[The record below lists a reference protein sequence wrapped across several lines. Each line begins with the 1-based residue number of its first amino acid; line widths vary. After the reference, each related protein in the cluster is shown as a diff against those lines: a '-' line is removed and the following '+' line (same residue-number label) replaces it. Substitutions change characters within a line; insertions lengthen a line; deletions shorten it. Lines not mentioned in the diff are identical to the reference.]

1 MLPAMRLGG
10 LLLTRPSAGDGAT
23 PMLPKNGFRGTTIPG
38 KNSAVIA
45 SRLSGTIFCGTAR
58 SQFSG
63 RKPAQPL

>member
-1 MLPAMRLGG
+1 
-10 LLLTRPSAGDGAT
+10 
-23 PMLPKNGFRGTTIPG
+23 MLPKNGRSGTTMPG

-45 SRLSGTIFCGTAR
+45 SRSSTTIFCGTVL

>member
-1 MLPAMRLGG
+1 
-10 LLLTRPSAGDGAT
+10 
-23 PMLPKNGFRGTTIPG
+23 MLPKNGFSGTTMPG

-45 SRLSGTIFCGTAR
+45 SRFERDDLLAGTAL